1 MISPDTTSIISVGC
15 YLWGLLTAF
24 HWTSRQLV
32 TSRSRLGLGRKGLVH
47 IPAITP
53 IPRCALP
60 LHRILPHLLTAQFP
74 LARFSAR
81 STPPTD
87 TEIGQERS
95 VSPGT
100 LSPISRGTLGES
112 AASINPCLACSQPWP
127 PTEIFFETVGYASLR
142 RPWPH
147 RWSEGELLWQRL
159 PCRS

>member
-24 HWTSRQLV
+24 QRTSRQLV
-32 TSRSRLGLGRKGLVH
+32 TSRSRLGHSPQRLGRLGSRLGLVRKGLVH

-100 LSPISRGTLGES
+100 LSPVSRGTLGES
-112 AASINPCLACSQPWP
+112 AASINPCLACSQP
-127 PTEIFFETVGYASLR
+127 
-142 RPWPH
+142 
-147 RWSEGELLWQRL
+147 
-159 PCRS
+159 